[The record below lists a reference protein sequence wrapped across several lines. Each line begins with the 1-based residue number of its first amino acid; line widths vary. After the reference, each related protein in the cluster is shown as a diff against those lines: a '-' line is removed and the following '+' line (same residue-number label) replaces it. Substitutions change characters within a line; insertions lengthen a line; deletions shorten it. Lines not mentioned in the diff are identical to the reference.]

1 MNTSEQLV
9 VNKLPTRT
17 WNHLQVNEATIPWNV
32 ADTADLG
39 TDSYAITAEN
49 QAQPLHIDLTGAA
62 GFSRKHIAV
71 EVAAGVQATVYMV
84 LDTQG
89 SFAVET
95 ALTLHD
101 HASLHLVQVLG
112 AQDGALLYAKT
123 DADCA
128 PGASVDMT
136 QILMG
141 QGDLY
146 SDNDTELV
154 GDGSHYS
161 AQIGYLGRGSQTIDV
176 NVVVNHYGKN
186 TECEIDTSGALK
198 DAAKKVF
205 RGTIDFKTGSATR
218 RRRCSCSATMSSTR
232 RCRSSSAPRKMS
244 SATTAR
250 LSVSSMTRRC
260 FTLKAAASPALRPK
274 TSWPAP
280 PSSALPARWTTRRCA
295 RRFFRRWRRNST
307 MTYDYK
313 QDFPIFQRT
322 DVAYID
328 NAATAQRPQCVLDA
342 VADFYRCHNAN
353 PLRGLYPLSVEA
365 TDIYEQARETVRDFI
380 GARSA
385 REIVFTRN
393 TTESLNLV
401 AYSYGLT
408 HVKAGDEVLVSIM
421 EHHSDLLPWQMVCR
435 QTGAELKFI
444 ECAPDGSVDLQQIE
458 SLITERTQI
467 VAMTQVSNVLGR
479 KYPVKEVA
487 AMAHKK
493 GAVMVVDGAQST
505 PHMPVNV
512 QELGADFFAFSG
524 HKVFGPMGIGGLYG
538 REDLLEE
545 MPPFLSGGEMIESVT
560 RTGAVYAELPH
571 KFEAGTVNA
580 AGAAGLA
587 AAIRYVQSVGFDTI
601 QQREHGLTAN
611 ALARVLAVPHVHVL
625 GTDRP
630 EDHNGIITFTV
641 DGVHPHDISEIMASD
656 GVNIRAGHHCAQP
669 LLAHLGLNATARAS
683 FAFYNTDED
692 VDRFLESL
700 STLRERMGYGK

>member
-1 MNTSEQLV
+1 MTA
-9 VNKLPTRT
+9 
-17 WNHLQVNEATIPWNV
+17 WNPE
-32 ADTADLG
+32 
-39 TDSYAITAEN
+39 
-49 QAQPLHIDLTGAA
+49 
-62 GFSRKHIAV
+62 
-71 EVAAGVQATVYMV
+71 
-84 LDTQG
+84 
-89 SFAVET
+89 
-95 ALTLHD
+95 
-101 HASLHLVQVLG
+101 
-112 AQDGALLYAKT
+112 
-123 DADCA
+123 
-128 PGASVDMT
+128 
-136 QILMG
+136 
-141 QGDLY
+141 
-146 SDNDTELV
+146 
-154 GDGSHYS
+154 
-161 AQIGYLGRGSQTIDV
+161 
-176 NVVVNHYGKN
+176 
-186 TECEIDTSGALK
+186 
-198 DAAKKVF
+198 KV
-205 RGTIDFKTGSATR
+205 R
-218 RRRCSCSATMSSTR
+218 
-232 RCRSSSAPRKMS
+232 
-244 SATTAR
+244 
-250 LSVSSMTRRC
+250 
-260 FTLKAAASPALRPK
+260 
-274 TSWPAP
+274 
-280 PSSALPARWTTRRCA
+280 
-295 RRFFRRWRRNST
+295 
-307 MTYDYK
+307 
-313 QDFPIFQRT
+313 QDFVLLRNT
-322 DVAYID
+322 DRVYFD
-328 NAATAQRPQCVLDA
+328 NAATSQKPQCVLDA
-342 VADFYRCHNAN
+342 VEEFYQKYNAN
-353 PLRGLYPLSVEA
+353 VLRGLYPLSVEA
-365 TDIYEQARETVRDFI
+365 TDIYERARETVRDFI

-393 TTESLNLV
+393 TTE
-401 AYSYGLT
+401 
-408 HVKAGDEVLVSIM
+408 VLVSIM

-435 QTGAELKFI
+435 QTGAVLKFI

-458 SLITERTQI
+458 SLITERTKI

-601 QQREHGLTAN
+601 QQREHDLTAN

-692 VDRFLESL
+692 VDRFIESL